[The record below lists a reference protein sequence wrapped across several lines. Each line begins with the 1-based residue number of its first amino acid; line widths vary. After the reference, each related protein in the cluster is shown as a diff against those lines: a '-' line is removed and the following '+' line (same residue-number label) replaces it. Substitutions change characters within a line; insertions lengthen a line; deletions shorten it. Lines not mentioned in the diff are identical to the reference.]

1 MNYKENIKKSR
12 LSIYDKIDLNNEE
25 LYIENITLER
35 LLCNE
40 LINFSLNGLPLRTRS
55 KVVKEKVCEA
65 LGYPIPKS
73 FKKVQPRFPGQ
84 NFDIYIQK
92 SLNVQIWNETIDLSR
107 RYVFI
112 KVNEN
117 DIITSIKVINGN
129 ELSKYDTTGTLTTKY
144 QATMKSFNSNR
155 LFSEKDTDNLK
166 RIINEKV
173 SELPETYTVKPNS
186 MPSTENLLPISEI
199 YNRLLPLVG
208 KKINYL
214 DAIQERN
221 RGAELHKLIC
231 QRLGYQSYQDDGTY
245 PDILNQLLEIKLQ
258 TSPTIDLG
266 LHSPIDK
273 QKIITINNQDIYS
286 NDIRYAIFEGIVI
299 DTKEILL
306 KNLYVVSGEDF
317 IDFFPLFQGKKQNAK
332 LQLLLPSNFFN

>member
-1 MNYKENIKKSR
+1 MNYKENIIKSS
-12 LSIYDKIDLNNEE
+12 LSIYDKIDFNNEE
-25 LYIENITLER
+25 LYIDTITLER
-35 LLCNE
+35 LLCNT
-40 LINFSLNGLPLRTRS
+40 LINLSLNGLPLRTRS

-65 LGYPIPKS
+65 LGYPVPKS

-92 SLNVQIWNETIDLSR
+92 SLNVQIWNEKIDFSR

-117 DIITSIKVINGN
+117 DIITNVKVISGR

-155 LFSEKDTDNLK
+155 LFSEEDTDNLK
-166 RIINEKV
+166 KIINKKD
-173 SELPETYTVKPNS
+173 SNLPETYTVNPNS
-186 MPSTENLLPISEI
+186 IPSTEGLLPISEI

-208 KKINYL
+208 IKIKYL

-231 QRLGYQSYQDDGTY
+231 QKLGYQSYQDDGTY

-266 LHSPIDK
+266 LHSPVDK
-273 QKIITINNQDIYS
+273 QKIITIHNQNIYS
-286 NDIRYAIFEGIVI
+286 YDIRYAIFEGIVI
-299 DTKEILL
+299 DNKEILL
-306 KNLYVVSGEDF
+306 KNLYIISGADF
-317 IDFFPLFQGKKQNAK
+317 VDFFPLFQGKKQNAK
-332 LQLLLPSNFFN
+332 LQLLLPNTFFN